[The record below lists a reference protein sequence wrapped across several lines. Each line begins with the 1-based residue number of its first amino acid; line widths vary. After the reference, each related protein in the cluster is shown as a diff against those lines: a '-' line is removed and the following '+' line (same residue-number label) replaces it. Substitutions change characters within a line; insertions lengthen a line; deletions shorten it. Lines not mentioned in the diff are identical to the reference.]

1 MTIRQKN
8 TNPQLGQIF
17 QNKRNE
23 LSLKPNSRQHFLD
36 DRVQL
41 NLLTPE
47 DISLKSLTNIE
58 NGKNVPTLKTIKILA
73 SALEIDA
80 ITLIKEILL
89 VI

>member
-17 QNKRNE
+17 QNKRNA
-23 LSLKPNSRQHFLD
+23 LSLTPNSRQHFLD
-36 DRVQL
+36 NRVQL

-58 NGKNVPTLKTIKILA
+58 NGKNIPTLKTIRILA
-73 SALEIDA
+73 TALEVDIVD
-80 ITLIKEILL
+80 LLKEILQVL
-89 VI
+89 